1 MSFRQLKIVAEIP
14 SLLVFSVAQCLCG
27 FVLRRVRANRREE
40 CFAEIVGL
48 ARADP
53 LDRTQRVERVGPQPG
68 HLTKRGVVKDDVGWD
83 APLASHLEP
92 HCAEALEESS

>member
-1 MSFRQLKIVAEIP
+1 MEHSD
-14 SLLVFSVAQCLCG
+14 SLCDSGVSVAC
-27 FVLRRVRANRREE
+27 LRRVRANRREV

-53 LDRTQRVERVGPQPG
+53 FDQTQRVERVGPQPG

-83 APLASHLEP
+83 AALASHLEP
-92 HCAEALEESS
+92 HCAEALKESAVHVLPRLRLDA